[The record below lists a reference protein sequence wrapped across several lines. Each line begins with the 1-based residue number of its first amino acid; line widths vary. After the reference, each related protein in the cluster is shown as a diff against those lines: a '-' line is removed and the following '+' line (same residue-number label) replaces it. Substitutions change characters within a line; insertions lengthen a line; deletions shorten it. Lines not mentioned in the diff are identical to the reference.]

1 MSAKIVS
8 PIDLNEG
15 HLIRESGLILAVDQK
30 CCVDSDGGGVSCLLA
45 NLDMRAVLSARF
57 YDDYTI

>member
-30 CCVDSDGGGVSCLLA
+30 CCVDSDGGGVQW
-45 NLDMRAVLSARF
+45 RR
-57 YDDYTI
+57 